1 MWQTLKKEIHNS
13 RPEHRNVDKEVVVG
27 LDNKVGLWAVAWD
40 PMVPQDSFV
49 RQVPNDGGRGEVVL
63 SKINETGFW
72 QLAIGYW

>member
-1 MWQTLKKEIHNS
+1 MTREEV
-13 RPEHRNVDKEVVVG
+13 PEHGEVDKEVVVRF
-27 LDNKVGLWAVAWD
+27 DNKVGLGAVAGD

-49 RQVPNDGGRGEVVL
+49 RQVPDDGGGGEVVL